1 MTNLWQ
7 LQEGG
12 RRILMEESDVS
23 RRTLLKGGGA
33 MAAGL
38 TALQVA
44 GPAHALAGLSP
55 AGDNVASDDGR
66 GDSGNIGPQGVVVP
80 WDDQPPPVP
89 PEVQNITGSL
99 LHWEALNTYLTPSDD
114 FFWVKHYELP
124 QLTAQQWRLGI
135 DGLVDHPM
143 SLSLADLKRRARRA
157 VDFTLECSGNA
168 SNSTDFF
175 IGGIG
180 NARWAGAR
188 LAPLL
193 RRAGIQK
200 EATEV
205 VFWGADSG
213 TVTIR
218 DNVGILSG
226 GDTGTV
232 KPDDTGGL
240 DLTITE
246 QFARSMSVEEALSE
260 ENLLCYEMNG
270 DPLPPL
276 HGFPVR
282 LIAPGWYGVANV
294 KWLTRIEVQDQRF
307 AGRFMARDYVSIRE
321 QTGPGGETLWT
332 FRTVNHERLKSAPA
346 KVVRQSGNRYVIV
359 GVAWGAPIAAV
370 EVRIDD
376 GPWTAATLIGPKP
389 QHHRR
394 GFAWRFWSF
403 AWGRPPAG
411 QYRVASRA
419 YDVDGNLQPARD
431 DEFFAARRTYWEDNG
446 QITRRVT
453 IP

>member
-1 MTNLWQ
+1 
-7 LQEGG
+7 
-12 RRILMEESDVS
+12 MEKSDVS
-23 RRTLLKGGGA
+23 RRSLLKGGGA
-33 MAAGL
+33 MMAGL
-38 TALQVA
+38 TVLQAA
-44 GPAHALAGLSP
+44 GPTRAFAGGVPEGDATAL
-55 AGDNVASDDGR
+55 GDPGSVGP
-66 GDSGNIGPQGVVVP
+66 SGTVIP
-80 WDDQPPPVP
+80 WDDQPEPVP
-89 PEVQNITGSL
+89 PPAQSITGNL
-99 LHWEALNTYLTPSDD
+99 LNWEGLDSFFTPSDN

-124 QLTAQQWRLGI
+124 TIDAQTWRLGI
-135 DGLVDHPM
+135 DGLVDRPM
-143 SLSLADLKRRARRA
+143 SVSLADLQQRPRRA
-157 VDFTLECSGNA
+157 VDFTLECSGNT
-168 SNSTDFF
+168 SSPFF

-193 RRAGIQK
+193 KQAGIQK
-200 EATEV
+200 GATEV

-218 DNVGILSG
+218 DNVGITSPG
-226 GDTGTV
+226 RTGTV
-232 KPDDTGGL
+232 ERDASGGL

-246 QFARSMSVEEALSE
+246 QFGRSMSVEEALDG
-260 ENLLCYEMNG
+260 ENLLCYEMND

-321 QTGPGGETLWT
+321 ETRPGGETLWT

-346 KVVRQSGNRYVIV
+346 KVVRQASNRYAIV
-359 GVAWGAPIAAV
+359 GVAWGSPTAAV

-376 GPWTAATLIGPKP
+376 GPWMAATLIGPKP
-389 QHHRR
+389 RHQRR

-403 AWGRPPAG
+403 EWGTPAAG
-411 QYRVASRA
+411 THRVTSRA
-419 YDVDGNLQPARD
+419 FDVDGNVQPAPD
-431 DEFFAARRTYWEDNG
+431 DAFLAARRTYWENNG
-446 QITRRVT
+446 EITRLVT
-453 IP
+453 IV